1 MAFTLNSQLNNST
14 NVLLRDQQHAA
25 RLFVDDQFR
34 LAPKFNFL
42 FHVAFGINT
51 GTVKTLD
58 LVQRYG
64 NEIGMLVKSVG
75 LPKFTVT
82 VDQVNQYN
90 RKKQIQT
97 FHKYEDITIKLHDDN
112 MSLINNLWQNYY
124 SYYFADSTSATSPG
138 AYNRN
143 ATRSYDYI
151 NNPYGLDNGSTQPFF
166 SYIKIYQMARHEYV
180 SYTLYN
186 PIIKSWDHS
195 LVDYASKDTH
205 DFQMTVSY
213 EAVSY
218 DFGNVTQGDPIGFG
232 QEHYDQTLSPLQ
244 GQKDPV
250 KVTPSLVNNTNLT
263 NNASSFLSNLVT
275 TNNAYQNT
283 QQTAT
288 AVTPG
293 LLTPSVSPGAGGIQN
308 TIFPAAANAANS
320 VNNAQSLIL
329 GGGGG

>member
-1 MAFTLNSQLNNST
+1 MAFTPTKLLRENT

-58 LVQRYG
+58 LVQRHG
-64 NEIGMLVKSVG
+64 NEIGMLVKSVA

-124 SYYFADSTSATSPG
+124 SYYFADSTSASAPG

-143 ATRSYDYI
+143 ATKSFDYI

-166 SYIKIYQMARHEYV
+166 TYIKIYQMARHEYV

-186 PIIKSWDHS
+186 PIIKSWDHQ
-195 LVDYASKDTH
+195 LVDYANKEPH

-218 DFGNVTQGDPIGFG
+218 DFGNVTAGDPIGFG
-232 QEHYDQTLSPLQ
+232 QEHYDQTPSPLQ
-244 GQKDPV
+244 GLTDPTNV
-250 KVTPSLVNNTNLT
+250 SPSLANNLNLT
-263 NNASSFLSNLVT
+263 GNASSFLANLVT
-275 TNNAYQNT
+275 TNNTYQNT
-283 QQTAT
+283 QQTAS

-293 LLTPSVSPGAGGIQN
+293 LLTPGVSPGAGGIQN
-308 TIFPAAANAANS
+308 AVFPAAANAATA
-320 VNNAQSLIL
+320 VNNAQSLVL
-329 GGGGG
+329 GIPNV